1 MDHYVGLDVSVRET
15 SVCVVD
21 ETGKLL
27 KEAKVPTEPGS
38 IASLLAKGGYVCKR
52 VGLEAGPMS
61 QWLYA
66 ELAAVGLPVICVEAQ
81 HMRSALAAQRNKTD
95 RNDARGIAQMMRV
108 GLYRPVHVK
117 TLQSQER
124 RLLLTARKL
133 LQAKLLDLEAD
144 LRGTLKNFG
153 LRVGVVGKG
162 GFRQRVRELIE
173 GREALTGVMSALLE
187 AHAALQTQYNI
198 LHKRLLDLV
207 RNDPLCRRL
216 MTAPGIGPVIALTFQ
231 ATVDVPTRFPKSRLV
246 GAHFGL
252 RKRYT
257 SGETDHSAARV
268 KVRRRDDAHGAVRGS
283 PGAARL
289 HKEMVRSEGL
299 GHGHRPAAR
308 GEACDRRSRPQARG
322 DPAPDV
328 AGRHGIPLGQRG
340 SDCSVIERARG
351 AERDP
356 PVRRSGVPQGRRVR
370 RVRCGR

>member
-1 MDHYVGLDVSVRET
+1 MDHYVGLDVSVRDT

-27 KEAKVPTEPGS
+27 KEARVPTEPEA
-38 IASLLAKGGYVCKR
+38 IASLLAKGGFACKR

-66 ELAAVGLPVICVEAQ
+66 ELAASGLPVICVEAR

-108 GLYRPVHVK
+108 GLYRPEHVK
-117 TLQSQER
+117 TLPSQER
-124 RLLLTARKL
+124 RLLLTTRKL
-133 LQAKLLDLEAD
+133 LQAKLLDIEAD

-162 GFRQRVRELIE
+162 GFRPHVRELIE
-173 GREALTGVMSALLE
+173 GHEGLSAVMLALLE
-187 AHAALQTQYNI
+187 AHAALQTQYNV

-207 RNDPLCRRL
+207 RDDPLCRRL

-252 RKRYT
+252 TPKRYA
-257 SGETDHSAARV
+257 SGQTDHSGHVSKCGDAMMRTALFEGAQALLV
-268 KVRRRDDAHGAVRGS
+268 CTKKWCSLKAWGMGIARRRGMKRAIVAV
-283 PGAARL
+283 ARKLAVIL
-289 HKEMVRSEGL
+289 HRMWLDGTEFRWGKEA
-299 GHGHRPAAR
+299 PAA
-308 GEACDRRSRPQARG
+308 A
-322 DPAPDV
+322 
-328 AGRHGIPLGQRG
+328 
-340 SDCSVIERARG
+340 
-351 AERDP
+351 
-356 PVRRSGVPQGRRVR
+356 
-370 RVRCGR
+370 

>member
-1 MDHYVGLDVSVRET
+1 MDHYVGLDVSVRDT

-27 KEAKVPTEPGS
+27 KEAKVPTEPEA
-38 IASLLAKGGYVCKR
+38 IASLLAKGGFACKR

-66 ELAAVGLPVICVEAQ
+66 ELAAAGLPVICVEAQ
-81 HMRSALAAQRNKTD
+81 HMRSALSAQRNKTD

-117 TLQSQER
+117 TLPSQER

-133 LQAKLLDLEAD
+133 LQAKLLDIEAD

-162 GFRQRVRELIE
+162 GFRPSVRELIE
-173 GREALTGVMSALLE
+173 GHEGLSAVMLALLE
-187 AHAALQTQYNI
+187 AHAALQTQYNV

-207 RNDPLCRRL
+207 RDDPLCRRL
-216 MTAPGIGPVIALTFQ
+216 MTAPGIGPVIALTFV

-252 RKRYT
+252 TPRRHA
-257 SGETDHSAARV
+257 SGETDHSGRV
-268 KVRRRDDAHGAVRGS
+268 SKCGDAMMRTALFEGAQALLVCTKKWCSLKAWGMGIARRRGMKRAIVAV
-283 PGAARL
+283 ARKLAVVL
-289 HKEMVRSEGL
+289 HRMWVDGTEFRWGKEA
-299 GHGHRPAAR
+299 PAA
-308 GEACDRRSRPQARG
+308 A
-322 DPAPDV
+322 
-328 AGRHGIPLGQRG
+328 
-340 SDCSVIERARG
+340 
-351 AERDP
+351 
-356 PVRRSGVPQGRRVR
+356 
-370 RVRCGR
+370 